1 MKKELLIQEYIVID
15 EVLGKLRA
23 MLQNVKEIVP

>member
-23 MLQNVKEIVP
+23 TLQNVKEIVP